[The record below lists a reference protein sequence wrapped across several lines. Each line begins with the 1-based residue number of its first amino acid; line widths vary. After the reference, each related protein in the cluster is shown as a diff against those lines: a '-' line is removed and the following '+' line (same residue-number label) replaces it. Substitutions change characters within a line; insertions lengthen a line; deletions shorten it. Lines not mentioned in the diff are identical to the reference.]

1 MGKRIISILL
11 LILLIGVI
19 ASNSVS
25 ANNDSYQPGYIDWEI
40 NSVEHLFV
48 EGMTE
53 QTAIL
58 QREKPDQTE
67 GGISLDP
74 LFDGNIFSIQSEPIQ
89 HGFTQTVKMSVYFSV
104 YLDGSVG
111 PQTCTRQQST
121 SLGTSD
127 ASTTLTYTVSL
138 AGQQIYQE
146 SVTEIVDEIGSS
158 SALNFSGPVNDVNI
172 SANPGDTFQLT
183 LSGVHNCLGS
193 SVMVQWGGG
202 PEPQNSGGILMI
214 GQLYEPKMKMVVDN
228 SNIPH
233 IELDPILPWGV
244 EDIKETKWEI
254 WGPLRE
260 NDRTSSDN
268 DDMIENSAGKSML
281 ERQITENKSVLVWSG
296 KKTLNSGE
304 YNLQICIKTVYGDLN
319 SECHAFGIL
328 RFEVVDEDNGFAN
341 AKLFLTISTV
351 LALLLFVGNAF
362 NQGLLIPAPIL
373 GALLVMM
380 LLFVP
385 TAFSQNNLGADAA
398 INDNTRVSNAELYDE
413 NENAYTIDELFD
425 GKDALVI
432 GIGLPASENLIEQSN
447 QFNRTIERYGDDVA
461 VIHIISGTDPLT
473 SDLVQMRAQ
482 LNTSWPILLDEEGA
496 FASTLPNGVSDS
508 VLVID
513 RAMHVTFSKSPVAY
527 SDDISEAID
536 AIPSGGAQNLAPY
549 FALLVGPGLFLFF
562 IALPREGWT
571 PPDEPVPPG
580 SLWASIIGAG
590 AAGILLVN
598 LPILIATILPIGTG
612 LLFYMDILMMV
623 WFVEMAFFTAK
634 NGKPYEATLLAGLIH
649 RLYPKHF
656 QDWRPL
662 EDMERDVLLGIWFGW
677 FGILAFPAL
686 FPQAIGAAMLSGFAG
701 ILRSVLSL
709 IIILLMG
716 GLAILSLRI
725 IAAIGGPISRLFGRF
740 GAESFTQFVGWCIL
754 PLAIWVTINSILTSI
769 NVGLL

>member
-74 LFDGNIFSIQSEPIQ
+74 LFNGDIFSIQSEPIQ

-146 SVTEIVDEIGSS
+146 SVTEIVEEIGSS

-214 GQLYEPKMKMVVDN
+214 GQLYEPKMNMVVDN

-296 KKTLNSGE
+296 KETLNGGE

-341 AKLFLTISTV
+341 AKLFLTITTV

-385 TAFSQNNLGADAA
+385 TAFSQNNLGADAT

-482 LNTSWPILLDEEGA
+482 LNTSWPILLDEEGK

>member
-19 ASNSVS
+19 ASSSVS
-25 ANNDSYQPGYIDWEI
+25 ANDDSYQPGYIDWEI
-40 NSVEHLFV
+40 NPVEHLFV

-74 LFDGNIFSIQSEPIQ
+74 LFDGNIFSIQSEPIK
-89 HGFTQTVKMSVYFSV
+89 HGFTETVKMGVYFSV
-104 YLDGSVG
+104 YLDDSVG

-121 SLGTSD
+121 SLGLSD

-146 SVTEIVDEIGSS
+146 SVTDIVDEIGSS
-158 SALNFSGPVNDVNI
+158 SAMNFSGPVNDVNI

-260 NDRTSSDN
+260 YDRISSDN

-296 KKTLNSGE
+296 KETLNGGE

-341 AKLFLTISTV
+341 AKLFLTITTV

-413 NENAYTIDELFD
+413 NENTYTIDELFD

-482 LNTSWPILLDEEGA
+482 LNTSWPILLDEEGK

-508 VLVID
+508 VLVVD

-634 NGKPYEATLLAGLIH
+634 NGKPYEAALLAGLIH

>member
-1 MGKRIISILL
+1 MGKRIISILM
-11 LILLIGVI
+11 LILLIGVF
-19 ASNSVS
+19 ASSSVS
-25 ANNDSYQPGYIDWEI
+25 ANDDSYQPGYIDWEI
-40 NSVEHLFV
+40 NPVEHLFV

-53 QTAIL
+53 QSAIL

-74 LFDGNIFSIQSEPIQ
+74 LFDGNIFSIQSEPIK
-89 HGFTQTVKMSVYFSV
+89 HGFTETVKMGVYFSV
-104 YLDGSVG
+104 YLDDSVG

-121 SLGTSD
+121 SLGLSD

-146 SVTEIVDEIGSS
+146 SVTDIVDEIGSS
-158 SALNFSGPVNDVNI
+158 SAMNFSGPVNDVNI

-202 PEPQNSGGILMI
+202 PEPQNSGGVFMI
-214 GQLYEPKMKMVVDN
+214 GQLYEPKMNMIVDK

-260 NDRTSSDN
+260 YDRISSDN

-296 KKTLNSGE
+296 KETLNGGE
-304 YNLQICIKTVYGDLN
+304 YNLQICIKTVHGDLN

-341 AKLFLTISTV
+341 AKLFLTITTV

-413 NENAYTIDELFD
+413 NENTYTIDELFD

-482 LNTSWPILLDEEGA
+482 LNTSWPILLDEEGK

-508 VLVID
+508 VLVVD

-634 NGKPYEATLLAGLIH
+634 NGKPYEAALLAGLIH

-754 PLAIWVTINSILTSI
+754 PLAIWVAINSILTSI

>member
-11 LILLIGVI
+11 LILLVGVI
-19 ASNSVS
+19 GSNGVS
-25 ANNDSYQPGYIDWEI
+25 AKDNSYQPGYIDWEI
-40 NSVEHLFV
+40 NPVEHLFV
-48 EGMTE
+48 EGDTE

-58 QREKPDQTE
+58 QRKKPDQTE

-74 LFDGNIFSIQSEPIQ
+74 LFNGDIFSIQSEQIQ
-89 HGFTQTVKMSVYFSV
+89 HGFTQSVKMSVYFSV
-104 YLDGSVG
+104 YLDDSVG
-111 PQTCTRQQST
+111 PQTCVRQQST
-121 SLGTSD
+121 SLGISD

-138 AGQQIYQE
+138 GGQQIYQE

-172 SANPGDTFQLT
+172 TASPGDTFQLT

-193 SVMVQWGGG
+193 SVMIQWGGG
-202 PEPQNSGGILMI
+202 PEPQNSGGILI
-214 GQLYEPKMKMVVDN
+214 VGQLYQPEMNVVVDN

-233 IELDPILPWGV
+233 IELDPILPWGA

-254 WGPLRE
+254 WGPLSKY
-260 NDRTSSDN
+260 DRTSSDN

-281 ERQITENKSVLVWSG
+281 ERQITENKSVFVWSG
-296 KKTLNSGE
+296 KETLDSGQ
-304 YNLQICIKTVYGDLN
+304 YNLQICIKTVHGDLN
-319 SECHAFGIL
+319 SDCHALGIL

-341 AKLFLTISTV
+341 AKLFLTITTV

-380 LLFVP
+380 LLFIP

-398 INDNTRVSNAELYDE
+398 IYDNTRIANAELYDE
-413 NENAYTIDELFD
+413 NENSYTIDELFD

-432 GIGLPASENLIEQSN
+432 GVGLPASENFIEQSN
-447 QFNRTIERYGDDVA
+447 QFNRTLERYGDDVA
-461 VIHIISGTDPLT
+461 IIHIISGTNPLN
-473 SDLVQMRAQ
+473 SDLIQMRTQ
-482 LNTSWPILLDEEGA
+482 LNTTWPILLDQNGQ
-496 FASTLPNGVSDS
+496 FAETLPNGVSDS

-598 LPILIATILPIGTG
+598 LPTLILTILPIGSG
-612 LLFYMDILMMV
+612 LLFYMDILMMF

-634 NGKPYEATLLAGLIH
+634 NGKPYEATILAGFIH
-649 RLYPKHF
+649 QLYPKHF

-701 ILRSVLSL
+701 ILRSLLSL
-709 IIILLMG
+709 ILILLMG
-716 GLAILSLRI
+716 GLAILSIRI

-754 PLAIWVTINSILTSI
+754 PLAIWVAINSILTSI
-769 NVGLL
+769 SVGLL

>member
-461 VIHIISGTDPLT
+461 VIHIISGTDSLT

>member
-1 MGKRIISILL
+1 MGKRIISILM
-11 LILLIGVI
+11 LILLIGVF
-19 ASNSVS
+19 ASSSVS
-25 ANNDSYQPGYIDWEI
+25 ANDDSYQPGYIDWEI
-40 NSVEHLFV
+40 NPVEHLFV

-53 QTAIL
+53 QTAVL

-74 LFDGNIFSIQSEPIQ
+74 LFNGNIFSIQSEPIQ
-89 HGFTQTVKMSVYFSV
+89 HGFSQTVKLSVYFSV
-104 YLDGSVG
+104 YLDDSVG

-202 PEPQNSGGILMI
+202 PEPQNSGGIFMI
-214 GQLYEPKMKMVVDN
+214 GQLYEPKMNMIVDK

-260 NDRTSSDN
+260 YDRISSDY

-296 KKTLNSGE
+296 KETLNGGE

-328 RFEVVDEDNGFAN
+328 RFEVLDEDNGFAN
-341 AKLFLTISTV
+341 AKIFLTITTV

-413 NENAYTIDELFD
+413 NENTYTIDELFD

-482 LNTSWPILLDEEGA
+482 LNTSWPILLDEEGK

-508 VLVID
+508 VLVVD

-701 ILRSVLSL
+701 ILRSFLSL

>member
-214 GQLYEPKMKMVVDN
+214 GQLYEPKMNMVVDK

-328 RFEVVDEDNGFAN
+328 RFEVEDEDNGFAN

-385 TAFSQNNLGADAA
+385 TAFNQNNLGADAA

-461 VIHIISGTDPLT
+461 VIHIISGTDSLT

-482 LNTSWPILLDEEGA
+482 LNTSWPILLDKEGA

-612 LLFYMDILMMV
+612 LLFYIDILMMV

-701 ILRSVLSL
+701 ILRSFLSL

>member
-11 LILLIGVI
+11 LILLIGVF
-19 ASNSVS
+19 ASSSVS
-25 ANNDSYQPGYIDWEI
+25 ANDDSYQPGYIDWEI
-40 NSVEHLFV
+40 NPVEHLFV

-53 QTAIL
+53 QSAIL

-74 LFDGNIFSIQSEPIQ
+74 LFDGNIFSIQSEPIE
-89 HGFTQTVKMSVYFSV
+89 HGFTETVKMGVYFSV
-104 YLDGSVG
+104 YLDDSVG

-121 SLGTSD
+121 SLGLSD

-146 SVTEIVDEIGSS
+146 SVTDIVDEIGSS
-158 SALNFSGPVNDVNI
+158 SAMNFSGPVNDVNI

-202 PEPQNSGGILMI
+202 PEPQNSGGIFMI
-214 GQLYEPKMKMVVDN
+214 GQLYEPKMNMIVDK

-260 NDRTSSDN
+260 YDRISSDN

-296 KKTLNSGE
+296 KETLNGGE

-341 AKLFLTISTV
+341 AKLFLTITTV

-413 NENAYTIDELFD
+413 NENTYTIDELFD

-447 QFNRTIERYGDDVA
+447 QFNRTIERYGDDIA

-473 SDLVQMRAQ
+473 SYLVQMRAQ
-482 LNTSWPILLDEEGA
+482 LNTSWPILLDEEGK

-508 VLVID
+508 VLVVD

-634 NGKPYEATLLAGLIH
+634 NGKPYEATLLGGLIH

>member
-19 ASNSVS
+19 ASSSVS
-25 ANNDSYQPGYIDWEI
+25 ANDDSYQPGYIDWEI
-40 NSVEHLFV
+40 NPVEHLFV

-74 LFDGNIFSIQSEPIQ
+74 LFDGNIFSIQSEPIK
-89 HGFTQTVKMSVYFSV
+89 HGFTETVKMGVYFSV
-104 YLDGSVG
+104 YLDDSVG

-121 SLGTSD
+121 SLGLSD

-146 SVTEIVDEIGSS
+146 SVTDIVDEIGSS
-158 SALNFSGPVNDVNI
+158 SAMNFSGPVNDVNI

-202 PEPQNSGGILMI
+202 PEPQNSGGVFMI
-214 GQLYEPKMKMVVDN
+214 GQLYEPKMDMIVDK

-260 NDRTSSDN
+260 YDRISSDN

-296 KKTLNSGE
+296 KETLNGGE

-341 AKLFLTISTV
+341 AKLFLTITTV

-413 NENAYTIDELFD
+413 NENTYTIDELFD

-482 LNTSWPILLDEEGA
+482 LNTSWPILLDEEGK

-508 VLVID
+508 VLVVD

>member
-214 GQLYEPKMKMVVDN
+214 GQLYEPKMNMVVDK

-296 KKTLNSGE
+296 KKNP
-304 YNLQICIKTVYGDLN
+304 Q
-319 SECHAFGIL
+319 
-328 RFEVVDEDNGFAN
+328 
-341 AKLFLTISTV
+341 
-351 LALLLFVGNAF
+351 
-362 NQGLLIPAPIL
+362 QW
-373 GALLVMM
+373 
-380 LLFVP
+380 
-385 TAFSQNNLGADAA
+385 
-398 INDNTRVSNAELYDE
+398 RV
-413 NENAYTIDELFD
+413 
-425 GKDALVI
+425 
-432 GIGLPASENLIEQSN
+432 
-447 QFNRTIERYGDDVA
+447 
-461 VIHIISGTDPLT
+461 
-473 SDLVQMRAQ
+473 
-482 LNTSWPILLDEEGA
+482 
-496 FASTLPNGVSDS
+496 
-508 VLVID
+508 
-513 RAMHVTFSKSPVAY
+513 
-527 SDDISEAID
+527 
-536 AIPSGGAQNLAPY
+536 
-549 FALLVGPGLFLFF
+549 
-562 IALPREGWT
+562 
-571 PPDEPVPPG
+571 
-580 SLWASIIGAG
+580 
-590 AAGILLVN
+590 
-598 LPILIATILPIGTG
+598 
-612 LLFYMDILMMV
+612 
-623 WFVEMAFFTAK
+623 
-634 NGKPYEATLLAGLIH
+634 
-649 RLYPKHF
+649 
-656 QDWRPL
+656 
-662 EDMERDVLLGIWFGW
+662 
-677 FGILAFPAL
+677 
-686 FPQAIGAAMLSGFAG
+686 
-701 ILRSVLSL
+701 
-709 IIILLMG
+709 
-716 GLAILSLRI
+716 
-725 IAAIGGPISRLFGRF
+725 
-740 GAESFTQFVGWCIL
+740 
-754 PLAIWVTINSILTSI
+754 
-769 NVGLL
+769 